1 MKPVSDVRLCPMA
14 NPAYH
19 KRDCLIA
26 PVKCL
31 RWLSN
36 EYGKPEDCCCL
47 KLAHNAFWVSPGD
60 NLYNDYTNCL
70 IVSRNKVPCCGK
82 QVQKFSKND
91 SNENNTPPPIRGAI
105 RFGTRKLH
113 KSGLLNSNSSTLGQ
127 SPSSETQATNLVVI
141 GDNSVASSVD
151 GSSQQAVP
159 QKMRKRLLRRL
170 LAARDR

>member
-1 MKPVSDVRLCPMA
+1 MIWRKELDFDQDWRLLGTDLVVLFCQNVGELMKPASDVRLCPMA

-47 KLAHNAFWVSPGD
+47 KLADNAFWVSPGD
-60 NLYNDYTNCL
+60 NLNNDCTNCL

-82 QVQKFSKND
+82 QVQKISKND
-91 SNENNTPPPIRGAI
+91 SNENNTPPPITGAI
-105 RFGTRKLH
+105 GFGTRKLH

-127 SPSSETQATNLVVI
+127 SPSSEHKLPI
-141 GDNSVASSVD
+141 WS
-151 GSSQQAVP
+151 
-159 QKMRKRLLRRL
+159 
-170 LAARDR
+170 